1 MNEKQRIIN
10 DLNKILEDLKKEIIE
25 KQNILNNHI
34 DEYQVTNNIELEDI

>member
-10 DLNKILEDLKKEIIE
+10 DLNKIIEDLKKEIIE
-25 KQNILNNHI
+25 KQNILNNLI